1 MWQWIKNLFGFKKLC
16 RHEERAKLLE
26 CCNHNDAKVVKKQI
40 NAFIKARK
48 ADASK

>member
-1 MWQWIKNLFGFKKLC
+1 MWQWIKNIFGFKKLC
-16 RHEERAKLLE
+16 PTNEKAKLLE
-26 CCNHNDAKVVKKQI
+26 CCDHGDVKAVKKQI